1 DGLDVVGIVEV
12 CALAHQDT
20 TTDDPR
26 WECVDIRAVK
36 DVPKPVTLEQV
47 KANPKLAEMALVRLG
62 RLSVQPVTPA
72 EWKEVCRMGDLTP
85 AP

>member
-1 DGLDVVGIVEV
+1 
-12 CALAHQDT
+12 
-20 TTDDPR
+20 
-26 WECVDIRAVK
+26 
-36 DVPKPVTLEQV
+36 EQV

-72 EWKEVCRMGDLTP
+72 EWEEVCRMADLNP